1 MRKAFLMALVVVA
14 ATLVPAGTAAAAKS
28 NTYTQAIHESW
39 SEYKLDV
46 IVVPP
51 PHGQIYNSN
60 GPLGGGDPAEATPF
74 NSYVAA
80 VEDSVAQWDKV
91 IDTKGPRWMRKTS
104 IKTYVVGRDEIPESV
119 QQDPEAVIVYNEHQT
134 FILGVTFSFSNM
146 PAECLISNSM
156 FFLQSFNYTDMY
168 SVNLHEFGHCLGLEH
183 TVAENKDATITHEM
197 MAPAYPHDPGA
208 AGTHFHCISNL
219 NLKGVQLAFAEA
231 FGRPRPNVNTATVEM
246 TPAQYRLY
254 PCGR

>member
-1 MRKAFLMALVVVA
+1 MRKSLLVAVALIGAV
-14 ATLVPAGTAAAAKS
+14 LVPAGTVAAAES
-28 NTYTQAIHESW
+28 NTYSQQIHDSW

-51 PHGQIYNSN
+51 PHGQVYNSN
-60 GPLGGGDPAEATPF
+60 GPLGGADPAEATPF

-91 IDTKGPRWMRKTS
+91 IDSKGPRWMRKTS

-119 QQDPEAVIVYNEHQT
+119 QEDPEAVIAFNEHQT
-134 FILGVTFSFSNM
+134 FILGVTFSIDNM

-156 FFLQSFNYTDMY
+156 FFTQSFTYTDMY

-183 TVAENKDATITHEM
+183 TAAEKEDDIITHEM
-197 MAPAYPHDPGA
+197 MAPSYPHDPGA

-231 FGRPRPNVNTATVEM
+231 FGRKPANLNTTRIEM
-246 TPAQYRLY
+246 TPSQYRLY

>member
-1 MRKAFLMALVVVA
+1 VRKTLLACVVLTA
-14 ATLVPAGTAAAAKS
+14 SLVPAAPASAAES
-28 NTYTQAIHESW
+28 NTYSQRIHDSW
-39 SEYKLDV
+39 SEHKLDV

-51 PHGQIYNSN
+51 AHGQVFNSN
-60 GPLGGGDPAEATPF
+60 GPLGGADPAEATPF

-91 IDTKGPRWMRKTS
+91 IDTRGPRWMRKIS
-104 IKTYVVGRDEIPESV
+104 IKTYVVGRDEIPESALN
-119 QQDPEAVIVYNEHQT
+119 DPEAVIAYNEHQT
-134 FILGVTFSFSNM
+134 FILGVTFSFDSM

-156 FFLQSFNYTDMY
+156 FFLQSFTYTDMY

-183 TVAENKDATITHEM
+183 TTALEEDETITHEM

-219 NLKGVQLAFAEA
+219 NLKGVERAFAETL
-231 FGRPRPNVNTATVEM
+231 GRKPVDIAQVKIDM
-246 TPAQYRLY
+246 SPAQYRTF